1 MSRTST
7 VLLILILVITFPV
20 WIALAAVVF
29 GLTVGIFGGLV
40 GLVGGLF
47 GGIFGLLG
55 GIFGAIMGLIG
66 GFFGLIFGSHDLQFG
81 WNWPDFHFNRYV
93 FFALLIVVALVISKR
108 QRR

>member
-40 GLVGGLF
+40 GLIGGLF
-47 GGIFGLLG
+47 G

-66 GFFGLIFGSHDLQFG
+66 GFFGLIFGSPDLHFG
-81 WNWPDFHFNRYV
+81 WDWPDFHFNRYV

>member
-29 GLTVGIFGGLV
+29 GLTVGIFGGLI
-40 GLVGGLF
+40 GLV
-47 GGIFGLLG
+47 G

-66 GFFGLIFGSHDLQFG
+66 SLFGLIFGSPDLHFG
-81 WNWPDFHFNRYV
+81 WDWPDFHFNRYV